1 MAGSGSHSNQHPAGG
16 EPKIAKDG
24 DSAGPLHPVIAM
36 DAVSLVALERLNRQS
51 IIHILEEVV
60 REIDQHC
67 QLFGNK
73 SAIEVDKLRLEVLA
87 LLTAQQ
93 QRMENNSAEL
103 QQVNQ
108 QITELRGHINQQ
120 KDSEI
125 QELHIKLTELE
136 TRFEQLQVQRRE
148 LGPREVKQI
157 EQIIHKVPLDQLS
170 VTVHQRRYV
179 LTELLDV
186 LASAD
191 RVADTHLEYSDLHI
205 SRARLV
211 LTDHTQVT
219 FTCSFCEEQEGR
231 LLRYEFHT
239 SDWKGLAASFS
250 MLFARRQK
258 TTQLCGRPRTLT
270 TYDGVNYSNITFDLV
285 PKAPPAS

>member
-1 MAGSGSHSNQHPAGG
+1 
-16 EPKIAKDG
+16 
-24 DSAGPLHPVIAM
+24 M

-73 SAIEVDKLRLEVLA
+73 STVEVDKLRLEVLA
-87 LLTAQQ
+87 LIAAQQ

-108 QITELRGHINQQ
+108 QITELRGHVNQQ

-125 QELHIKLTELE
+125 QELNIKLTELE

-179 LTELLDV
+179 LAELLDV

-211 LTDHTQVT
+211 LTDQTQVT

-239 SDWKGLAASFS
+239 SDWMGLAASFS

-285 PKAPPAS
+285 PKARSAS

>member
-1 MAGSGSHSNQHPAGG
+1 MSGSSSTSNSNPADR
-16 EPKIAKDG
+16 EPKIATDG
-24 DSAGPLHPVIAM
+24 DSFGPLKPVIAT
-36 DAVSLVALERLNRQS
+36 DTVSLAVLERLNRQS

-60 REIDQHC
+60 REIDHHC
-67 QLFGNK
+67 QRSGTK
-73 SAIEVDKLRLEVLA
+73 STVEVDKLRLEVLA

-93 QRMENNSAEL
+93 QRIEKNSSEL

-108 QITELRGHINQQ
+108 QITELRGHMNQQ
-120 KDSEI
+120 KDSQI
-125 QELHIKLTELE
+125 QTLRIKLNELE
-136 TRFEQLQVQRRE
+136 TRFEQLRVQRRK

-157 EQIIHKVPLDQLS
+157 EQIIHKVPLGQLS

-179 LTELLDV
+179 LAELLDV

-191 RVADTHLEYSDLHI
+191 SVADTHLEYSELHI

-211 LTDHTQVT
+211 LTDHTEVT

-239 SDWKGLAASFS
+239 PDWKGLAASFS

-270 TYDGVNYSNITFDLV
+270 TYDGVHYSNITFDLV
-285 PKAPPAS
+285 PKACPE